1 MGLNYINLVG
11 LLQGFN
17 WLFDFYTGGKRRPV
31 FFDIEKTRLEL
42 LELDRNFPTIH
53 EELLG
58 VLGNKQDIPRY
69 HEVDRMEEYISN
81 TVDTDKGWKVFFLN
95 AMGEKPEAN
104 CAACPRT
111 SALLDQVP
119 GLMQAFFSILEA
131 GKSIPAHHGP
141 YRGYIRYHL
150 GLVVPKNE
158 PPTIRIRDQYYTWK
172 EGESVLFDDSWEHE
186 VYNKSDGDRVVL
198 IVDIRRPMPLVL
210 DSVNRFVEYVMRL
223 VYGKQ
228 ILKKLA

>member
-1 MGLNYINLVG
+1 MGINYINLVR
-11 LLQGFN
+11 LLDGFN

-31 FFDIEKTRLEL
+31 FFEIEKTRPEL
-42 LELDRNFPTIH
+42 LELERSFPAIR
-53 EELLG
+53 EELMG

-104 CAACPRT
+104 CSRCPRT
-111 SALLDQVP
+111 SALLDRVP

-131 GKSIPAHHGP
+131 GKSIPSHCGP

-150 GLVVPKNE
+150 GLIVPKRE

-172 EGESVLFDDSWEHE
+172 EGESILFDDSWDHE
-186 VYNKSDGDRVVL
+186 VYNKSDGDRVIL

-210 DSVNRFVEYVMRL
+210 DSINRFVEFVMRL